1 MNQPPPPNYVI
12 KACPTP
18 PPPPRNQK
26 QTSPT
31 LRNQNRTPPPP
42 PLIKTLLKALYVGRK
57 ASPLQL
63 ELGSGRS
70 AYRGTYREWLR
81 PKISKF
87 KIKKIFPR
95 NNFSLCFMLPWSLWA
110 ENIFSVYLEIF
121 FSDRKFFKSQN
132 ILKVFLETTLVHVS
146 CSPDHYEPKIFFW
159 FSKFATT
166 LRYTILDSRFSPEN
180 AISEGRPP
188 LCNTSSE
195 AGALDTGGTYREWLG
210 PKIF

>member
-12 KACPTP
+12 KACPPPPPP
-18 PPPPRNQK
+18 PPPPRNQN

-31 LRNQNRTPPPP
+31 LRNQNRIPPPP

-63 ELGSGRS
+63 ELGSGSS
-70 AYRGTYREWLR
+70 AYRAQVR
-81 PKISKF
+81 I
-87 KIKKIFPR
+87 
-95 NNFSLCFMLPWSLWA
+95 
-110 ENIFSVYLEIF
+110 END
-121 FSDRKFFKSQN
+121 SDRKFKKYFLETTFLYVSCYPDHYEPKIFFRFFSKYFFRIENFPSHN
-132 ILKVFLETTLVHVS
+132 ILKVFLETPLVHVS
-146 CSPDHYEPKIFFW
+146 CSPDHYEPKMFFW

-166 LRYTILDSRFSPEN
+166 LRYTILDSRFPPEN

-195 AGALDTGGTYREWLG
+195 VGALDTGGTYREWLG